1 MPHDSLQLL
10 APWPGMDTSANMMSL
25 SSNSR
30 AILSQELKML
40 RLRISDYNK
49 SPVIDAICQKV
60 IFTLLLTF
68 VSVDM
73 EVDYCALV

>member
-1 MPHDSLQLL
+1 VPEVAHDSLQMLS
-10 APWPGMDTSANMMSL
+10 PWPPGSIEASNSINLSTS
-25 SSNSR
+25 SR

-60 IFTLLLTF
+60 SFLNT
-68 VSVDM
+68 
-73 EVDYCALV
+73 DYIDRYGD